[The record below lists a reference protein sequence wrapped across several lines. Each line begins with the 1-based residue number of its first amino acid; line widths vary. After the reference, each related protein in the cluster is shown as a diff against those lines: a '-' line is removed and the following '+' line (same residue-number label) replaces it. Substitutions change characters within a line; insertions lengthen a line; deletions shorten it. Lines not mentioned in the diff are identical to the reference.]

1 MGEKG
6 AFVSR
11 RISEVREVLLRT
23 QTISDDFNSKIQPCT
38 RHQTL
43 WCAYAQLFIPAAGI
57 LWEKLCVQVL
67 TEQMVNSFS
76 DRFLCLHFAPQA
88 AVQKPRRGAL
98 GWRSMRQPHYAL
110 EALHFP
116 PFFG

>member
-98 GWRSMRQPHYAL
+98 GWRSMRRHTML
-110 EALHFP
+110 
-116 PFFG
+116 